1 MAREKAVI
9 EKEWKAAEK
18 GLEDAIKASNGSRDL
33 DEMDERLPKTYKPW
47 ETWQKLLAEATK
59 KVSEKDWKDDKKL
72 PADRQAF
79 KKWVTGQ
86 GTKKKGELEKLIL
99 ALKVKYAN
107 FVKLNKDAE
116 TGVKNLRAEFAKSVS
131 QYSKDKD
138 VEAAQVRVEFLADK
152 MEQFMSANGIKKSV
166 FMTIKAAFKEIND
179 HRDALEKGQKEQLK
193 VTGDIDKITYESIRK
208 DPKLLQR
215 YLQYS
220 KRPELLDFLKQT
232 DFGKKGNDGV
242 YQKYVK
248 PNLVNIPADLLGQF
262 TAIAESDKPNWASA
276 PWGEVMKHV
285 DKMLNDNV
293 RLGKF
298 KEMLAKER
306 SAG

>member
-18 GLEDAIKASNGSRDL
+18 GLEEAIKVSNSSMDL
-33 DEMDERLPKTYKPW
+33 DQMDERLPKTYKPW
-47 ETWQKLLAEATK
+47 EMWQKLLAEATK
-59 KVSEKDWKDDKKL
+59 KISEKDWKDDKKL

-79 KKWVTGQ
+79 KKWVTAQ
-86 GTKKKGELEKLIL
+86 GSKKKVELEKAIL
-99 ALKVKYAN
+99 GLKTKYAN
-107 FVKLNKDAE
+107 LVKANKDAE
-116 TGVKNLRAEFAKSVS
+116 SGVKNLRAEFAKSVS
-131 QYSKDKD
+131 QYAKDKD
-138 VEAAQVRVEFLADK
+138 IDAAQVRVEFLADK
-152 MEQFMSANGIKKSV
+152 MEQFMSAEGVKKAV
-166 FMTIKAAFKEIND
+166 FMTIQTAFKEINE
-179 HRDALEKGQKEQLK
+179 HRDSLDKAQKERLK
-193 VTGDIDKITYESIRK
+193 VTGDVDKITYESIRK

-248 PNLVNIPADLLGQF
+248 PNLVNIPADLLAEF
-262 TAIAESDKPNWASA
+262 TTIATSEKPNWAGA
-276 PWGEVMKHV
+276 PWGKVMGHV

-293 RLGKF
+293 RIGKF
-298 KEMLAKER
+298 KEMLTKER